1 MRKRQINYS
10 VKTVLALSLL
20 FSCSK
25 DEKKL
30 VHNPNKR
37 NPMVNYFLMQGNQ
50 FLKKHDFERALTLA
64 DSAESY
70 DINKDDVY
78 FFKGR
83 VFSELGRFAKADKAY
98 KNTININP
106 NYIGAWNNL
115 GNNAF
120 RQQNFSQAVEY
131 YKKELTQ
138 NKTSIPFRALGR
150 AYVEL
155 GKTDSARICFQH
167 SIELNNNYASAY
179 LNLAQLEEDEG
190 NLNKALQLAS
200 RAYALE
206 PNNVEY
212 QYVYSTVLVQMD
224 RGKEAIYSLR
234 EIIKKWPWH
243 HGAHYNLGR
252 ALIQS
257 GQKIEGQ
264 KYLDK
269 AESVR
274 AAQAKIDH
282 LENTIR
288 ALPDDPY
295 SYAALAFALRKV
307 GRFNDSMHSYKV
319 ALFLDPDNY
328 DIWNNVANLYLL
340 QKDTAKAL
348 NTYNYIVEKNPEL
361 IDTWLNMGVV
371 YALSNHKD
379 AAIYAWERVLGYQPN
394 NISAIKYLNK
404 IKNN

>member
-1 MRKRQINYS
+1 MKINCFMRIG
-10 VKTVLALSLL
+10 LMLL
-20 FSCSK
+20 IVFSCANDK
-25 DEKKL
+25 TPIKNKYKK
-30 VHNPNKR
+30 R
-37 NPMVNYFLMQGNQ
+37 SPMADYFLMEGNK
-50 FLKKHDFERALTLA
+50 FLKKHDFKRALALA
-64 DSAESY
+64 DSAELY
-70 DINKDDVY
+70 AIKKDDVY

-83 VFSELGRFAKADKAY
+83 IYSELGRFAKADEAY
-98 KNTININP
+98 NNTININP

-120 RQQNFSQAVEY
+120 RQQNFSQAVKY
-131 YKKELTQ
+131 YNKEIIK

-155 GKTDSARICFQH
+155 GKTDSARICFKH
-167 SIELNNNYASAY
+167 SIDINNNYASAY

-190 NLNKALQLAS
+190 NLNKALNHAS

-206 PNNVEY
+206 PNNIEY
-212 QYVYSTVLVQMD
+212 QYVYSTILVQMD

-234 EIIKKWPWH
+234 EIIKEWPWH
-243 HGAHYNLGR
+243 HGAHYNLAR

-257 GQKIEGQ
+257 GQTIEGQ
-264 KYLDK
+264 QYLDK
-269 AESVR
+269 SEKIR
-274 AAQAKIDH
+274 ATQAKIDH

-319 ALFLDPDNY
+319 ALYLDPDNY

-340 QKDTAKAL
+340 QKDTIKAL
-348 NTYNYIVEKNPEL
+348 NTYNYIVDKNPAL
-361 IDTWLNMGVV
+361 IDIWLNMGVV
-371 YALSNHKD
+371 YALANQKEN
-379 AAIYAWERVLGYQPN
+379 AIYSWERALKYQPEN
-394 NISAIKYLNK
+394 VSAIKYLNK
-404 IKNN
+404 IKK

>member
-1 MRKRQINYS
+1 MKINYS
-10 VKTVLALSLL
+10 IKVGLTLL
-20 FSCSK
+20 IVFSCTSDK
-25 DEKKL
+25 TPINNKYK
-30 VHNPNKR
+30 KR
-37 NPMVNYFLMQGNQ
+37 NPMADYFLMEGNKY
-50 FLKKHDFERALTLA
+50 LKKHDFKKALALA
-64 DSAESY
+64 DSAELY
-70 DINKDDVY
+70 AIKKDDVY

-83 VFSELGRFAKADKAY
+83 IYSELGRFAKADEAY
-98 KNTININP
+98 NNTININP
-106 NYIGAWNNL
+106 DYIGAWNNL

-120 RQQNFSQAVEY
+120 RQQNFSQAVKFY
-131 YKKELTQ
+131 NKEIII

-155 GKTDSARICFQH
+155 GKTDSARICFQL
-167 SIELNNNYASAY
+167 SIDINNNYASAY

-212 QYVYSTVLVQMD
+212 QYVYSTILVQMD

-234 EIIKKWPWH
+234 EIIKEWPWH

-257 GQKIEGQ
+257 GQKVEGQ
-264 KYLDK
+264 QYLD
-269 AESVR
+269 ESEKIR
-274 AAQAKIDH
+274 ANQAKIDH

-319 ALFLDPDNY
+319 ALYLDPDNY

-340 QKDTAKAL
+340 QKDTIKAL
-348 NTYNYIVEKNPEL
+348 DTYNYIVDKNPEL
-361 IDTWLNMGVV
+361 IDIWLNMGVV
-371 YALSNHKD
+371 YALANQKEN
-379 AAIYAWERVLGYQPN
+379 AIYSWERALKYQPD

>member
-1 MRKRQINYS
+1 MKINYS
-10 VKTVLALSLL
+10 IKVGLTLL
-20 FSCSK
+20 IVFSCTSDK
-25 DEKKL
+25 TPINNKYK
-30 VHNPNKR
+30 KR
-37 NPMVNYFLMQGNQ
+37 NPMADYFLMEGNKY
-50 FLKKHDFERALTLA
+50 LKKHDFKKALALA
-64 DSAESY
+64 DSAELY
-70 DINKDDVY
+70 AIKKDDVY

-83 VFSELGRFAKADKAY
+83 IYSELGRFAKADEAY
-98 KNTININP
+98 NNTININP

-120 RQQNFSQAVEY
+120 RQQNFSQAVKY
-131 YKKELTQ
+131 YNKEIIK

-167 SIELNNNYASAY
+167 SIDINNNYASAY

-190 NLNKALQLAS
+190 NLNKALNHAS

-206 PNNVEY
+206 PNNIEY
-212 QYVYSTVLVQMD
+212 QYVYSTILVQMD
-224 RGKEAIYSLR
+224 RGKEAIYGLR
-234 EIIKKWPWH
+234 EIIKEWPWH
-243 HGAHYNLGR
+243 HGAHYNLAR

-264 KYLDK
+264 QYLDK
-269 AESVR
+269 SEKIR
-274 AAQAKIDH
+274 ATQAKIDH

-319 ALFLDPDNY
+319 ALYLDPDNY

-340 QKDTAKAL
+340 QKDTIKAL
-348 NTYNYIVEKNPEL
+348 NTYNYIVDKNPAL
-361 IDTWLNMGVV
+361 IDIWLNMGVV
-371 YALSNHKD
+371 YALANQKEN
-379 AAIYAWERVLGYQPN
+379 AIYSWERALKYQPEN
-394 NISAIKYLNK
+394 VSAIKYLNK
-404 IKNN
+404 IKE

>member
-1 MRKRQINYS
+1 MKINYS
-10 VKTVLALSLL
+10 IKVGLTLL
-20 FSCSK
+20 IVFSCTSDK
-25 DEKKL
+25 TPINNKYK
-30 VHNPNKR
+30 KR
-37 NPMVNYFLMQGNQ
+37 NPMADYFLMEGNKY
-50 FLKKHDFERALTLA
+50 LKKHDFKKALALA
-64 DSAESY
+64 DSAELY
-70 DINKDDVY
+70 AIKKDDVY

-83 VFSELGRFAKADKAY
+83 IYSELGRFAKADEAY
-98 KNTININP
+98 NNTININP

-120 RQQNFSQAVEY
+120 RQQKFSQAVKY
-131 YKKELTQ
+131 YNKEIVK

-167 SIELNNNYASAY
+167 SIDINNNYASAY

-190 NLNKALQLAS
+190 NLNKALNHAS

-206 PNNVEY
+206 PNNIEY
-212 QYVYSTVLVQMD
+212 QYVYSTILVQMD

-234 EIIKKWPWH
+234 EIIKEWPWH
-243 HGAHYNLGR
+243 HGAHYNLAR

-264 KYLDK
+264 QYLDK
-269 AESVR
+269 SEKIR
-274 AAQAKIDH
+274 ATQAKIDH

-319 ALFLDPDNY
+319 ALYLDPDNY

-340 QKDTAKAL
+340 QKDTIKAL
-348 NTYNYIVEKNPEL
+348 NTYNYIVDKNPAL
-361 IDTWLNMGVV
+361 IDIWLNMGVV
-371 YALSNHKD
+371 YALANQKEN
-379 AAIYAWERVLGYQPN
+379 AIYSWERALKYQPEN
-394 NISAIKYLNK
+394 VSAIKYLNK
-404 IKNN
+404 IKK

>member
-1 MRKRQINYS
+1 MKINYS
-10 VKTVLALSLL
+10 IKVGLTLL
-20 FSCSK
+20 IVFSCTSDK
-25 DEKKL
+25 TPINNKYK
-30 VHNPNKR
+30 KR
-37 NPMVNYFLMQGNQ
+37 NPMADYFLMEGNKY
-50 FLKKHDFERALTLA
+50 LKKHDFKKALALA
-64 DSAESY
+64 DSAELY
-70 DINKDDVY
+70 AIKKDDVY

-83 VFSELGRFAKADKAY
+83 IYSELGRFAKADEAY
-98 KNTININP
+98 NNTININP

-120 RQQNFSQAVEY
+120 RQQNFSQAVKY
-131 YKKELTQ
+131 YNKEIIK

-167 SIELNNNYASAY
+167 SIDINNNYASAY

-190 NLNKALQLAS
+190 NLNKALNHAS

-206 PNNVEY
+206 PNNIEY
-212 QYVYSTVLVQMD
+212 QYVYSTILVQMD

-234 EIIKKWPWH
+234 EIIKEWPWH
-243 HGAHYNLGR
+243 HGAHYNLAR

-264 KYLDK
+264 QYLDK
-269 AESVR
+269 SEKIR
-274 AAQAKIDH
+274 ATQAKIDH

-288 ALPDDPY
+288 ALPDEPY

-319 ALFLDPDNY
+319 ALYLDPDNY

-340 QKDTAKAL
+340 QKDTIKAL
-348 NTYNYIVEKNPEL
+348 NTYNYIVDKNPAL
-361 IDTWLNMGVV
+361 IDIWLNMGVV
-371 YALSNHKD
+371 YALANQKEN
-379 AAIYAWERVLGYQPN
+379 AIYSWERALKYQPEN
-394 NISAIKYLNK
+394 VSAIKYLNK
-404 IKNN
+404 IKK

>member
-1 MRKRQINYS
+1 MVMKINFS
-10 VKTVLALSLL
+10 IKVSLTL
-20 FSCSK
+20 LIVFSCTSDK
-25 DEKKL
+25 TPINNKYK
-30 VHNPNKR
+30 KR
-37 NPMVNYFLMQGNQ
+37 NPMTDYFLMEGNKY
-50 FLKKHDFERALTLA
+50 LKKHDFKKALALA
-64 DSAESY
+64 DSAELY
-70 DINKDDVY
+70 AIKKDDVY

-83 VFSELGRFAKADKAY
+83 IYSELGRFAKADEAY
-98 KNTININP
+98 NNTININP

-120 RQQNFSQAVEY
+120 RQQNFSQAVKY
-131 YKKELTQ
+131 YNKEIIK

-167 SIELNNNYASAY
+167 SIDINNNYASAY

-190 NLNKALQLAS
+190 NLNKALNHAS

-206 PNNVEY
+206 PNNIEY
-212 QYVYSTVLVQMD
+212 QYVYSTILVQMD

-234 EIIKKWPWH
+234 KIIKEWPWH
-243 HGAHYNLGR
+243 HGAHYNLAR

-264 KYLDK
+264 QYLDK
-269 AESVR
+269 SEKIR
-274 AAQAKIDH
+274 ATQAKIDH

-319 ALFLDPDNY
+319 ALYLDPDNY

-340 QKDTAKAL
+340 QKDTIKAL
-348 NTYNYIVEKNPEL
+348 NTYNYIVDKNPAL
-361 IDTWLNMGVV
+361 IDIWLNMGVV
-371 YALSNHKD
+371 YALANQKEN
-379 AAIYAWERVLGYQPN
+379 AIYSWERALKYQPEN
-394 NISAIKYLNK
+394 VSAIKYLNK
-404 IKNN
+404 IKE

>member
-1 MRKRQINYS
+1 MKINYS
-10 VKTVLALSLL
+10 IKVGLTLL
-20 FSCSK
+20 IVFSCTSDK
-25 DEKKL
+25 TPINNKYK
-30 VHNPNKR
+30 KR
-37 NPMVNYFLMQGNQ
+37 NPMADYFLMEGNKY
-50 FLKKHDFERALTLA
+50 LKKHDFKKALALA
-64 DSAESY
+64 DSAELY
-70 DINKDDVY
+70 AIKKDDVY

-83 VFSELGRFAKADKAY
+83 IYSELGRFAKADEAY
-98 KNTININP
+98 NNTININP

-120 RQQNFSQAVEY
+120 RQQKFSQAVKY
-131 YKKELTQ
+131 YNKEIIK
-138 NKTSIPFRALGR
+138 NKTSTPFRALGR

-167 SIELNNNYASAY
+167 SIDINNNYASAY

-190 NLNKALQLAS
+190 NLNKALNHAS

-206 PNNVEY
+206 PNNIEY
-212 QYVYSTVLVQMD
+212 QYVYSTILVQMD

-234 EIIKKWPWH
+234 EIIKEWPWH
-243 HGAHYNLGR
+243 HGAHYNLAR

-264 KYLDK
+264 QYLDK
-269 AESVR
+269 SEKIR
-274 AAQAKIDH
+274 ATQAKIDH

-319 ALFLDPDNY
+319 ALYLDPDNY

-340 QKDTAKAL
+340 QKDTIKAL
-348 NTYNYIVEKNPEL
+348 NTYNYIVDKNPAL
-361 IDTWLNMGVV
+361 IDIWLNMGVV
-371 YALSNHKD
+371 YALANQKEN
-379 AAIYAWERVLGYQPN
+379 AIYSWERALKYQPEN
-394 NISAIKYLNK
+394 VSAIKYLNK
-404 IKNN
+404 IKK

>member
-1 MRKRQINYS
+1 MKINYS
-10 VKTVLALSLL
+10 IKVGLTLL
-20 FSCSK
+20 IVFSCTSDK
-25 DEKKL
+25 TPINNKYK
-30 VHNPNKR
+30 KR
-37 NPMVNYFLMQGNQ
+37 NPMADYFLMEGNKY
-50 FLKKHDFERALTLA
+50 LKKHDFKKALALA
-64 DSAESY
+64 DSAELY
-70 DINKDDVY
+70 AIKKDDVY

-83 VFSELGRFAKADKAY
+83 IYSELGRFAKADEAY
-98 KNTININP
+98 NNTININP

-120 RQQNFSQAVEY
+120 RQQKFSQAVKY
-131 YKKELTQ
+131 YNKEIVK

-167 SIELNNNYASAY
+167 SIDINNNYASAY

-190 NLNKALQLAS
+190 NLNKALNHAS

-206 PNNVEY
+206 PNNIEY
-212 QYVYSTVLVQMD
+212 QYVYSTILVQMD

-243 HGAHYNLGR
+243 HGAHYNLAR

-264 KYLDK
+264 QYLD
-269 AESVR
+269 ESEKIR
-274 AAQAKIDH
+274 ATQAKIDH

-319 ALFLDPDNY
+319 ALYLDPDNY

-340 QKDTAKAL
+340 QKDTIKAL
-348 NTYNYIVEKNPEL
+348 NTYNYIVDKNPAL
-361 IDTWLNMGVV
+361 IDIWLNMGVV
-371 YALSNHKD
+371 YALANQKEN
-379 AAIYAWERVLGYQPN
+379 AIYSWERALKYQPEN
-394 NISAIKYLNK
+394 VSAIKYLNK
-404 IKNN
+404 IKK

>member
-1 MRKRQINYS
+1 MVMKINYS
-10 VKTVLALSLL
+10 IKVSLTL
-20 FSCSK
+20 LIVFSCTSDK
-25 DEKKL
+25 TPINNKYK
-30 VHNPNKR
+30 KR
-37 NPMVNYFLMQGNQ
+37 NPMTDYFLMEGNKY
-50 FLKKHDFERALTLA
+50 LKKHDFKKALALA
-64 DSAESY
+64 DSAELY
-70 DINKDDVY
+70 AIKKDDVY

-83 VFSELGRFAKADKAY
+83 IYSELGRFAKADEAY
-98 KNTININP
+98 NNTININP
-106 NYIGAWNNL
+106 DYIGAWNNL

-120 RQQNFSQAVEY
+120 RQQNFSQAVKFY
-131 YKKELTQ
+131 NKEIII

-167 SIELNNNYASAY
+167 SIDVNNNYASAY

-190 NLNKALQLAS
+190 NLNKALNLAS

-206 PNNVEY
+206 PNNIEY
-212 QYVYSTVLVQMD
+212 QYVYSTILVQMD

-234 EIIKKWPWH
+234 EIIKEWPWH
-243 HGAHYNLGR
+243 HGAHYNLAR

-264 KYLDK
+264 QYLD
-269 AESVR
+269 ESEKIR
-274 AAQAKIDH
+274 ATQAKIDH

-319 ALFLDPDNY
+319 ALYLDPDNY

-340 QKDTAKAL
+340 QKDTIKAL
-348 NTYNYIVEKNPEL
+348 NTYNYIVDKNPAL
-361 IDTWLNMGVV
+361 IDIWLNMGVV
-371 YALSNHKD
+371 YALANQKEN
-379 AAIYAWERVLGYQPN
+379 AIFSWERALKYQPDN
-394 NISAIKYLNK
+394 VSAIKYLNK

>member
-1 MRKRQINYS
+1 MKINYS
-10 VKTVLALSLL
+10 IKVGLTLL
-20 FSCSK
+20 IVFSCTSDK
-25 DEKKL
+25 TPINNKYK
-30 VHNPNKR
+30 KR
-37 NPMVNYFLMQGNQ
+37 NPMADYFLMEGNKY
-50 FLKKHDFERALTLA
+50 LKKHDFKKALALA
-64 DSAESY
+64 DSAELY
-70 DINKDDVY
+70 AIKKDDVY

-83 VFSELGRFAKADKAY
+83 IYSELGRFAKADEAY
-98 KNTININP
+98 NNTININP

-120 RQQNFSQAVEY
+120 RQQKFSQAVKY
-131 YKKELTQ
+131 YNKEIVK

-167 SIELNNNYASAY
+167 SIDINNNYASAY

-190 NLNKALQLAS
+190 NLNKALNHAS

-206 PNNVEY
+206 PNNIEY
-212 QYVYSTVLVQMD
+212 QYVYSTILVQMD

-234 EIIKKWPWH
+234 EIIKEWPWH
-243 HGAHYNLGR
+243 HGAHYNLAR

-264 KYLDK
+264 QYLDK
-269 AESVR
+269 SEKIR
-274 AAQAKIDH
+274 ATQAKIDH

-319 ALFLDPDNY
+319 ALYLDPDNY

-340 QKDTAKAL
+340 QKDTIKAL
-348 NTYNYIVEKNPEL
+348 NTYNYIVDKNPAL
-361 IDTWLNMGVV
+361 IDIWLNMGVV
-371 YALSNHKD
+371 YALANQKEN
-379 AAIYAWERVLGYQPN
+379 AIYSWERALKYQPDN
-394 NISAIKYLNK
+394 VSAIKYLNK
-404 IKNN
+404 IKK

>member
-1 MRKRQINYS
+1 MCLI
-10 VKTVLALSLL
+10 

-25 DEKKL
+25 DEKQIY
-30 VHNPNKR
+30 NDSEKR
-37 NPMVNYFLMQGNQ
+37 NPMANYFLMQGNQ
-50 FLKKHDFERALTLA
+50 FLKKHDFKKALALA
-64 DSAESY
+64 DSAELY
-70 DINKDDVY
+70 AIKKDDVY

-83 VFSELGRFAKADKAY
+83 VFSELGRFSKADKAY
-98 KNTININP
+98 NNTININP

-120 RQQNFSQAVEY
+120 RQQNFSIAINY
-131 YKKELTQ
+131 YKKELIQ
-138 NKTSIPFRALGR
+138 NKTSIPYRALGR

-155 GKTDSARICFQH
+155 GKIDSARICFQH

-190 NLNKALQLAS
+190 NLNKALRFAS

-206 PNNVEY
+206 PNNIEY
-212 QYVYSTVLVQMD
+212 QYVYSTILVQMD
-224 RGKEAIYSLR
+224 KGKDAIYSLR

-264 KYLDK
+264 QYLDD
-269 AESVR
+269 AENVR

-295 SYAALAFALRKV
+295 SYAALAFALRKA

-340 QKDTAKAL
+340 QEDTVKAI

-361 IDTWLNMGVV
+361 IDVWLNMGVV
-371 YALSNHKD
+371 YALSNKKD
-379 AAIYAWERVLGYQPN
+379 NAIYAWKRALEYQPD

>member
-1 MRKRQINYS
+1 MKINYS
-10 VKTVLALSLL
+10 IKVGLTLL
-20 FSCSK
+20 IVFSCTSDK
-25 DEKKL
+25 TPINNKYK
-30 VHNPNKR
+30 KR
-37 NPMVNYFLMQGNQ
+37 NPMADYFLMEGNKY
-50 FLKKHDFERALTLA
+50 LKKHDFKKALALA
-64 DSAESY
+64 DSAELY
-70 DINKDDVY
+70 AIKKDDVY

-83 VFSELGRFAKADKAY
+83 IYSELGRFAKADEAY
-98 KNTININP
+98 NNTININP

-120 RQQNFSQAVEY
+120 RQQNFSQAVKLY
-131 YKKELTQ
+131 NKEIII

-167 SIELNNNYASAY
+167 SIDINNNYASAY

-190 NLNKALQLAS
+190 NLNKALNHAS

-206 PNNVEY
+206 PNNIEY
-212 QYVYSTVLVQMD
+212 QYVYSTILVQMD

-234 EIIKKWPWH
+234 EIIKEWPWH
-243 HGAHYNLGR
+243 HGAHYNLAR

-264 KYLDK
+264 QYLDK
-269 AESVR
+269 SEKIR
-274 AAQAKIDH
+274 ATQAKIDH

-319 ALFLDPDNY
+319 ALYLDPDNY

-340 QKDTAKAL
+340 QKDTIKAL
-348 NTYNYIVEKNPEL
+348 NTYNYIVDKNPAL
-361 IDTWLNMGVV
+361 IDIWLNMGVV
-371 YALSNHKD
+371 YALANQKEN
-379 AAIYAWERVLGYQPN
+379 AIYSWERALKYQPEN
-394 NISAIKYLNK
+394 VSAIKYLNK
-404 IKNN
+404 IKK

>member
-1 MRKRQINYS
+1 MKINYS
-10 VKTVLALSLL
+10 IKVGLTLL
-20 FSCSK
+20 IVFSCTSDK
-25 DEKKL
+25 TPINNKYK
-30 VHNPNKR
+30 KR
-37 NPMVNYFLMQGNQ
+37 NPMADYFLMEGNKY
-50 FLKKHDFERALTLA
+50 LKKHDFKKALALA
-64 DSAESY
+64 DSAELY
-70 DINKDDVY
+70 AIKKDDVY

-83 VFSELGRFAKADKAY
+83 IYSELGRFAKADEAY
-98 KNTININP
+98 NNTININP

-120 RQQNFSQAVEY
+120 RQQKFSQAVKY
-131 YKKELTQ
+131 YNKEIIK

-167 SIELNNNYASAY
+167 SIDVNNNYASAY

-190 NLNKALQLAS
+190 NLNKALNHAS

-206 PNNVEY
+206 PNNIEY
-212 QYVYSTVLVQMD
+212 QYVYSTILVQMD

-234 EIIKKWPWH
+234 EIIKEWPWH
-243 HGAHYNLGR
+243 HGAHYNLAR

-264 KYLDK
+264 QYLDK
-269 AESVR
+269 SEKIR
-274 AAQAKIDH
+274 ATQAKIDH

-319 ALFLDPDNY
+319 ALYLDPDNY

-340 QKDTAKAL
+340 QKDTIKAL
-348 NTYNYIVEKNPEL
+348 NTYNYIVDKNPAL
-361 IDTWLNMGVV
+361 IDIWLNMGVV
-371 YALSNHKD
+371 YALANQKEN
-379 AAIYAWERVLGYQPN
+379 AIYSWERALKHQPEN
-394 NISAIKYLNK
+394 VSAIKYLNK
-404 IKNN
+404 IKE